1 MSGPHPL
8 DRRRRVGRPPSAR
21 ATKRRLV
28 GLCVTFLLMFTAVV
42 IRLADVQVVHPG
54 RYVSL
59 GVRQRFVSKQLPAG
73 RGALLDRNGVELA
86 LSLPQKSVFADPEMV
101 GESGK
106 LHQTATALSP
116 LVHRSVA
123 DLEAT
128 MTGKGRYVLL
138 AHTVAPA
145 VAASIE
151 KLHLAGI
158 GTFDEF
164 KRYQPSGDVGRS
176 VLGRVSTDGTKG
188 SSGLEEQYDSVLT
201 GKPGSITYERRGTAD
216 GGTDRG
222 GLIAGGRQRVDKAR
236 PGSDLVLTLD
246 RSMQYQ
252 AEQTLEARVAAT
264 GAKGGMAIV
273 SRPST
278 GEILAMANVTA
289 EKPDGTLGP
298 AVPSSNNAS
307 LTATFEPGSVNKV
320 ITMAAALEAG
330 QITPTTKTEVPDH
343 LQVADHEFTDHDEH
357 PAELWTP
364 TDILVTSSNVGT
376 IEIAQR
382 LGKTRL
388 DAALRRFGL
397 GRSTGL
403 DFPQETRGS
412 LLAPQDWSGTSL
424 GSISIGQG
432 ISVTAMQML
441 EAFNVVANDG
451 EYVAPRLV
459 DAIVHPDG
467 TKRRMPASA
476 HRRVVSE
483 NTAAMLRAMMTKVVS
498 EQTGTGTRAQV
509 PGYNVAGK
517 TGTARK
523 PVTPSMPDNGYM
535 DLNGR
540 YHYVATFAG
549 FVPAEKPELSI
560 IVVIDEPDPSKG
572 GYFASDVSAPAF
584 SELAR
589 YALRLYDIP
598 PASVSQAAGVPD
610 VSESAKG
617 YSDAPLPE
625 QAPTTTE
632 PAETTATTAPTDG
645 VGASTGD
652 DKGG

>member
-1 MSGPHPL
+1 
-8 DRRRRVGRPPSAR
+8 
-21 ATKRRLV
+21 V
-28 GLCVTFLLMFTAVV
+28 GLCVTFLVMFTAVV
-42 IRLADVQVVHPG
+42 VRLADVQVVNPG
-54 RYVSL
+54 RYVTQ
-59 GVRQRFVSKQLPAG
+59 GERQRFVSKQLPAG
-73 RGALLDRNGVELA
+73 RGALLDRNGIELA
-86 LSLPQKSVFADPEMV
+86 LSLPQKSVFADPEVV
-101 GESGK
+101 GQAGK
-106 LHQTATALSP
+106 IHETATALAP
-116 LVHRSVA
+116 LLHAEVA
-123 DLEAT
+123 ELESK
-128 MTGKGRYVLL
+128 MTGTGRYVLL
-138 AHTVAPA
+138 AHTVPDA

-164 KRYQPSGDVGRS
+164 KRYQPSGDVGGS
-176 VLGRVSTDGTKG
+176 VLGRVGDDGTSG
-188 SSGLEEQYDSVLT
+188 SSGLEKQYDSVLA
-201 GKPGSITYERRGTAD
+201 GRPGSITYERRGAAD
-216 GGTDRG
+216 GGADRG
-222 GLIAGGRQRVDKAR
+222 GLIAGGRQHVDKAR

-307 LTATFEPGSVNKV
+307 LTTTFEPGSVNKV

-330 QITPTTKTEVPDH
+330 EITPTTKTEVPDH
-343 LQVADHEFTDHDEH
+343 LQMYDHTFTDHDPH
-357 PAELWTP
+357 PTEQWTP
-364 TDILVTSSNVGT
+364 TDILVTSSNIGT

-382 LGKTRL
+382 LGKDRL

-397 GRSTGL
+397 GSPTGL

-412 LLAPQDWSGTSL
+412 LLAPEDWSGTSL

-441 EAFNVVANDG
+441 EAFNVIANDG

-459 DAIVHPDG
+459 DAIVRPDG
-467 TKRRMPASA
+467 TKRRMPPTAR
-476 HRRVVSE
+476 HRVVSE
-483 NTAAMLRAMMTKVVS
+483 NAAGMLRAMMTKVVS

-535 DLNGR
+535 DLQGH

-560 IVVIDEPDPSKG
+560 IVVIDEPDPTKG

-598 PASVSQAAGVPD
+598 PASVSNEAAGVPD

-617 YSDAPLPE
+617 FSDAPVPE
-625 QAPTTTE
+625 QVPSTE
-632 PAETTATTAPTDG
+632 PATTTVTTAPTDG
-645 VGASTGD
+645 VGAPTGD
-652 DKGG
+652 DQGG